1 MFGYIITLL
10 AALFWTFRVSVTLL
24 YSAEISFPIG
34 PFNMVF
40 EIVVLFVTFIG
51 IALMAKRKM
60 TGAVIYLI
68 AQVSYFGADMYKNI
82 MAVAENQTA
91 NVDYLS
97 LLVSIIAIILPV
109 LGIMNIGL
117 SNGKGRKNKKTDWFY
132 GTKEYDRKF
141 DERADK
147 NQYKF

>member
-1 MFGYIITLL
+1 MLGYIITFL
-10 AALFWTFRVSVTLL
+10 AALFWTFRVIITLL
-24 YSAEISFPIG
+24 YTAEIPFSIV

-40 EIVVLFVTFIG
+40 EVILLFVTFIG
-51 IALMAKRKM
+51 IVLMAKRKM

-97 LLVSIIAIILPV
+97 LLVSLISIILPV
-109 LGIMNIGL
+109 FAIMNIGL
-117 SNGKGRKNKKTDWFY
+117 ASGKGVKNKKTDWFY
-132 GTKEYDRKF
+132 GTKEYDRKY
-141 DERADK
+141 DERIDK